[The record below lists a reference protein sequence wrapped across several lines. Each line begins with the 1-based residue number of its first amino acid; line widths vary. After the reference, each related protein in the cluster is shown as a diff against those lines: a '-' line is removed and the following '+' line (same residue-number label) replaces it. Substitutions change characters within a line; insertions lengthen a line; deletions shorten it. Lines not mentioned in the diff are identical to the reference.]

1 LAIAR
6 QLAWQ
11 KEGIISPG
19 GRILAGAGMARQ
31 IKSLIKL
38 TKAQTREFLS
48 NLRKNRNHA
57 NRDRTIARARRAKFN
72 VVL

>member
-1 LAIAR
+1 MEKR
-6 QLAWQ
+6 
-11 KEGIISPG
+11 IIINSG
-19 GRILAGAGMARQ
+19 SRILAGAEMARQ

-38 TKAQTREFLS
+38 TKSQTREFLA

-72 VVL
+72 IVL